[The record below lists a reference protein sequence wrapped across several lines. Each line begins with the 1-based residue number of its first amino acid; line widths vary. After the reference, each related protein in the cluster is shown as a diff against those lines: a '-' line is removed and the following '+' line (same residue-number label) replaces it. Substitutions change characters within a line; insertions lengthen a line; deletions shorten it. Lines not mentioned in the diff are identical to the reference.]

1 MIVKPS
7 KFKTICL
14 KKCNEHEVKNLPI
27 LEKKKTKA
35 TPEFKSIQ
43 ELMAQING

>member
-1 MIVKPS
+1 MN
-7 KFKTICL
+7 L
-14 KKCNEHEVKNLPI
+14 KIYPLWK
-27 LEKKKTKA
+27 KKKTKA